1 LYQVLILSIQCTV
14 TDRVTH
20 RGSKGVSA
28 TYTFCSHA
36 SWLISLAV
44 TFSLIRVH
52 CRGWTCCKEGAPSPT
67 DLHSDET
74 RKAFHTGTD
83 CGH

>member
-52 CRGWTCCKEGAPSPT
+52 CRG
-67 DLHSDET
+67 
-74 RKAFHTGTD
+74 
-83 CGH
+83 